1 MTQGIIEP
9 FYILSLDGGG
19 SLGVYTLGVL
29 EQVEELVGKPL
40 SQKFDL
46 IYGTSTG
53 SIIGSLLALGK
64 SVSEISD
71 IYFNYIP
78 QIMTL
83 GNSSERSKAL
93 KECAYANEVFGN
105 KEFNDHNVQTL
116 IGVVATNYEFRR
128 PMIFKSS
135 KHMFQGGTGVPG
147 FGCTISDAVVAS
159 CSAYPFFERPV
170 ISTTN
175 QGEVEMLDGG
185 FVANNPTLF
194 AITDA
199 VKALGKSED
208 AIRVLNIGV
217 GNYPRAETSFFEKIL
232 RTFKTTSSSL
242 EIFETILAAN
252 NNTIDGLRKILFPD
266 ILVERVSD
274 SETRKEYSTN
284 LLESSSEKLEKINNF
299 GRESFIQHRTA
310 IESLLS

>member
-29 EQVEELVGKPL
+29 EQVEKLVGKPL
-40 SQKFDL
+40 SQKFGL

-78 QIMTL
+78 RIMTL

-105 KEFNDHNVQTL
+105 KKFDHQSFKTYNC
-116 IGVVATNYEFRR
+116 VVSTNYQFRR

-135 KHMFQGGTGVPG
+135 TNLFIGGIGVPG

-159 CSAYPFFERPV
+159 CSAYPFFERPI
-170 ISTTN
+170 ISTVN
-175 QGEVEMLDGG
+175 LGELEMLDGG

-199 VKALGKSED
+199 VQALGKSED
-208 AIRVLNIGV
+208 TIRVLNIGV
-217 GNYPRAETSFFEKIL
+217 GNYPRAETSFWEKIF
-232 RTFKTTSSSL
+232 RIIKITSSSL
-242 EIFETILAAN
+242 DIFETTLAAN
-252 NNTIDGLRKILFPD
+252 NNTIDGLRKILFSN

-274 SETRKEYSTN
+274 SETRQEYATN
-284 LLESSSEKLEKINNF
+284 LLESSPEKLTKINNF
-299 GRESFIQHRTA
+299 GRQSFMLHRTA